1 MITAVLLLSLLQ
13 SSPNTL
19 TPAERTAGWQL
30 LFDGRTLAVWR
41 GVGYDTVPT
50 ANWVVVNGAIKKI
63 ASGDVPRVA
72 DGRPLVGGDLMTR
85 DSFAD
90 FELTFEWKVTPG
102 ANSGVKYNVSEAMS
116 IAQGGAGTQG
126 GPSHSALGFEYQ
138 VLDDVRHED
147 GKLPSHRS
155 AALYDLIAPNE
166 QMVGAQHAAP
176 LLHPV
181 GEWNRSGI
189 VFRGNH
195 DEHWLNGPEVVDVEL
210 GSARIDSPLA
220 ASKVK
225 SIPDFRRAVDD
236 KSSDA
241 LVIAP
246 PDHCHAPAAILAMSA
261 GKHVYLEKPC
271 GHNAREGELLVE
283 AQRKHARVVQM
294 GTQQRSAPRA
304 IEVVQA
310 IRDGL
315 IGKPYLPRAWYA
327 NTRATIGRGK
337 SAPVPANLNYD
348 LWQGPAPHSPYHDNV
363 IHYNWHWFRRWGP
376 GEIAKNGTHEIDVCR
391 WALGVDRC
399 TRVTSTGGRHHFDDD
414 WEFTDTQE
422 AVFEFPGEK
431 RII

>member
-30 LFDGRTLAVWR
+30 LFDGRTLTGWR

-50 ANWVVVNGAIKKI
+50 AHWVVVNGAIKKI

-126 GPSHSALGFEYQ
+126 GPTHSALGFEYQ

-166 QMVGAQHAAP
+166 QKVGAQHAAP

-181 GEWNRSGI
+181 GQWNRSRI

-195 DEHWLNGPEVVDVEL
+195 GEHWLNGQKVVEFEL
-210 GSARIDSPLA
+210 GSARMDSALT
-220 ASKVK
+220 ASKYK
-225 SIPDFRRAVDD
+225 
-236 KSSDA
+236 
-241 LVIAP
+241 
-246 PDHCHAPAAILAMSA
+246 AIS
-261 GKHVYLEKPC
+261 G
-271 GHNAREGELLVE
+271 
-283 AQRKHARVVQM
+283 
-294 GTQQRSAPRA
+294 
-304 IEVVQA
+304 
-310 IRDGL
+310 
-315 IGKPYLPRAWYA
+315 
-327 NTRATIGRGK
+327 
-337 SAPVPANLNYD
+337 
-348 LWQGPAPHSPYHDNV
+348 
-363 IHYNWHWFRRWGP
+363 F
-376 GEIAKNGTHEIDVCR
+376 
-391 WALGVDRC
+391 
-399 TRVTSTGGRHHFDDD
+399 
-414 WEFTDTQE
+414 
-422 AVFEFPGEK
+422 GEK
-431 RII
+431 RRGHIVLQDHGDEVYFRSIKVRPL